1 MIATASIR
9 LDAVTVRY
17 GAVTALDDVTVA
29 IAPGAVTALVGMN
42 GAGKSTLFG
51 AITGRLRPHTG
62 RIEVLG
68 GTADSA
74 RRAGRVAVM
83 PQSDGV
89 DADFPLT
96 VADVVAQGRYG
107 RLGLTRRLKPADRA
121 AVTDALA
128 RVQLSELAERPI
140 GALSGGQRRR
150 AFVARALAQE
160 ADVLLLDEPY
170 AGVDVVSEQ
179 LIADVLA
186 ERAAAGATVLVSTH
200 DLATLGDRAHRVVL
214 LARRIVAD
222 GPPAE
227 VLAPEVLARA
237 FGLPTASG
245 AQSDAHPLS
254 QPASDPGEARS

>member
-1 MIATASIR
+1 MSATASIR

-17 GAVTALDDVTVA
+17 GAVTALDAVTVA

-51 AITGRLRPHTG
+51 AITGRLRPHRG
-62 RIEVLG
+62 LVEVLG
-68 GTADSA
+68 GTADAA

-107 RLGLTRRLKPADRA
+107 RLGLTRRLHTADRD
-121 AVTDALA
+121 AVADALA
-128 RVQLSELAERPI
+128 RVQLSDLADRPI

-150 AFVARALAQE
+150 VFVARALAQQ

-170 AGVDVVSEQ
+170 AGVDVVSER

-186 ERAAAGATVLVSTH
+186 DLAAAGATVLVSTH
-200 DLATLGDRAHRVVL
+200 DLATLPDRADRVVL
-214 LARRIVAD
+214 LARRLVAD
-222 GPPAE
+222 GPPDE
-227 VLAPEVLARA
+227 VLAPDVLARA
-237 FGLPTASG
+237 FGLPRDTDPPR
-245 AQSDAHPLS
+245 DADAARPVE
-254 QPASDPGEARS
+254 PGEARA

>member
-179 LIADVLA
+179 LIADVLSDL
-186 ERAAAGATVLVSTH
+186 AARGRTVLVSTH
-200 DLATLGDRAHRVVL
+200 DLATLPDRADRVIL
-214 LARRIVAD
+214 LARRIITVDEPEVA
-222 GPPAE
+222 
-227 VLAPEVLARA
+227 LAPESLARA
-237 FGLPTASG
+237 FGLTAGRPS
-245 AQSDAHPLS
+245 
-254 QPASDPGEARS
+254 